1 MNNINNM
8 KYDINDKPNSYLEW
22 LLLSLQQ
29 LVAVF
34 GATILIP
41 VIIGINPALGLMTA
55 GIGTLLYILW
65 TKKSAVFLGSSGTF
79 IPLLFGL
86 SIGNPT
92 LLILGVIT
100 IGLVYIVIGTIVRF
114 TGTLW
119 LKNILTPVIVGP
131 IIMILGISLV
141 AYSITWFG
149 LDSTITVGSTLS
161 LEQWLT
167 LGIATITFII
177 TTLFVLK
184 GNKVTKTYSI
194 IIGLALSSVIAVIIN
209 LIIGGGLPT
218 LNDMGNFVVENPF
231 KSVIRTWGE
240 FSFSNVSFIQL
251 VPFIIIAFVSMAE
264 HIGDHTVLS
273 ATVKRDLL
281 QDPGLN
287 KTLQAQG
294 FATLAAGLFGSTP
307 VTTYG
312 ESTAS
317 VAISKVSSKY
327 VIGGAAVLAII
338 ISFTPLLTLLAY
350 IPTAVFGGLSLLLYC
365 FIFLNG
371 LNVLL
376 NSKIDFGNQKNLLII
391 SSMILIGTAVTL
403 IPSYNTDIFIGI
415 DVFKTG
421 DISFQMSG
429 LMVPLIIGIL
439 MQALLPDEK
448 KDLDTP
454 LKKQEN

>member
-1 MNNINNM
+1 MNDM
-8 KYDINDKPNSYLEW
+8 KYDIFDKPMSYIEW

-41 VIIGINPALGLMTA
+41 IIIGINPALGLMTA
-55 GIGTLLYILW
+55 GVGTILYILW
-65 TKKSAVFLGSSGTF
+65 TKKSAVFLGNSGTF

-92 LLILGVIT
+92 LMILGVIS
-100 IGLVYIVIGTIVRF
+100 IGLVYILIGTIVRF

-119 LKNILTPVIVGP
+119 IKSILTPVIVGP

-141 AYSITWFG
+141 AYSISWFG
-149 LDSTITVGSTLS
+149 LDATVSNGNTLS
-161 LEQWLT
+161 LEQWTT
-167 LGIATITFII
+167 LGIATLTFVI

-194 IIGLALSSVIAVIIN
+194 IIGLAISSVTAVIIN
-209 LIIGGGLPT
+209 LIIGGGLAT
-218 LNDMGNFVVENPF
+218 LSDMGNFIVENPF
-231 KSVIRTWGE
+231 KSISKMWS
-240 FSFSNVSFIQL
+240 SFNFNNVSFIQL
-251 VPFIIIAFVSMAE
+251 IPFIIIAFVSMAE
-264 HIGDHTVLS
+264 HIGDHTVLG

-294 FATLAAGLFGSTP
+294 FATLAAGLLGSSP

-327 VIGGAAVLAII
+327 VVGGAAVLAVI
-338 ISFTPLLTLLAY
+338 ISFTPVLTLLAY

-371 LNVLL
+371 LRVLL
-376 NSKIDFGNQKNLLII
+376 NSDIDFGNQKNLLII
-391 SSMILIGTAVTL
+391 ATMILLGTAVTL
-403 IPSYNTDIFIGI
+403 IPSYSFIFVGV
-415 DVFKTG
+415 DVFRTG
-421 DISFQMSG
+421 DISFQLSG
-429 LMVPLIIGIL
+429 LMLPLIIGVL
-439 MQALLPDEK
+439 MQALLPDEQ
-448 KDLDTP
+448 KDS
-454 LKKQEN
+454 

>member
-1 MNNINNM
+1 M
-8 KYDINDKPNSYLEW
+8 KYDIYDKPSTFIEW

-41 VIIGINPALGLMTA
+41 IIIGLNPALGLMTA

-65 TKKSAVFLGSSGTF
+65 TKKSAVFLGNSGTF

-92 LLILGVIT
+92 LMIAGVIT
-100 IGLVYIVIGTIVRF
+100 IGIVYIVIGIIVGF
-114 TGTLW
+114 TGTGW
-119 LKNILTPVIVGP
+119 IKNILTPVIVGP

-149 LDSTITVGSTLS
+149 LDATITTGNTLSIEQWSTLG
-161 LEQWLT
+161 LAIL
-167 LGIATITFII
+167 TFII

-184 GNKVTKTYSI
+184 GSKVTKTYSI
-194 IIGLALSSVIAVIIN
+194 IIGLTISSITAIIVN
-209 LIIGGGLPT
+209 LLIGGGLST
-218 LNDMGNFVVENPF
+218 LSDMINFVVENPF
-231 KSVIRTWGE
+231 KSVVSTWSH
-240 FSFSNVSFIQL
+240 FNISNISFIQL

-294 FATLAAGLFGSTP
+294 FATLSAGLLGSSP

-327 VIGGAAVLAII
+327 VIGGAAILAII
-338 ISFTPLLTLLAY
+338 ISFTPILTLLAY

-371 LNVLL
+371 LKVLL
-376 NSKIDFGNQKNLLII
+376 HSDIDFNNQKNLLIVAA
-391 SSMILIGTAVTL
+391 MILLGTAVTL
-403 IPSYNTDIFIGI
+403 IPAYSYIFVGI

-421 DISFQMSG
+421 DISFQLSG
-429 LMVPLIIGIL
+429 LMFPLIVGVL

-448 KDLDTP
+448 KDI
-454 LKKQEN
+454 EV

>member
-1 MNNINNM
+1 MNHM
-8 KYDINDKPNSYLEW
+8 KYDIDDVPKSYLEW

-41 VIIGINPALGLMTA
+41 IIIGINPALGLMTA
-55 GIGTLLYILW
+55 GIGTLFYILW
-65 TKKSAVFLGSSGTF
+65 TKKSAVFLGNSGTF

-86 SIGNPT
+86 TIGNPT
-92 LLILGVIT
+92 LLIVGVIT
-100 IGLVYIVIGTIVRF
+100 IGLVYIVIGTIVKF

-119 LKNILTPVIVGP
+119 IKNILTPVIVGP

-149 LDSTITVGSTLS
+149 LDATITRGNSLS
-161 LEQWLT
+161 LEQWST
-167 LGIATITFII
+167 LAIAIITFII

-194 IIGLALSSVIAVIIN
+194 IIGLAVSSVIAILLNVV
-209 LIIGGGLPT
+209 IGGGLPT
-218 LNDMGNFVVENPF
+218 LSDMENFVVENPL
-231 KSVIRTWGE
+231 KSIGRTWSNFN
-240 FSFSNVSFIQL
+240 FSQISFIQL
-251 VPFIIIAFVSMAE
+251 VPFMIIAFVSMAE

-294 FATLAAGLFGSTP
+294 FATLTAGLLGSSP

-327 VIGGAAVLAII
+327 VVGGAAVLAII
-338 ISFTPLLTLLAY
+338 IAFTPILTLLAY

-371 LNVLL
+371 LKVLL
-376 NSKIDFGNQKNLLII
+376 NADIDFNNQKSLLIV
-391 SSMILIGTAVTL
+391 SVMILLGTAVTL
-403 IPSYNTDIFIGI
+403 IPAYSNIFIGI

-421 DISFQMSG
+421 NISFQLSG
-429 LMVPLIIGIL
+429 LMLPLIVGVL
-439 MQALLPDEK
+439 MQALLPDEQ
-448 KDLDTP
+448 KDMDEL
-454 LKKQEN
+454 EVS

>member
-1 MNNINNM
+1 MNNM
-8 KYDINDKPNSYLEW
+8 KYDINDKPKSYLEW

-41 VIIGINPALGLMTA
+41 IIIGINPALGLMTA
-55 GIGTLLYILW
+55 GVGTLLYILW

-79 IPLLFGL
+79 IPLLIGL
-86 SIGNPT
+86 TIGNPT

-100 IGLVYIVIGTIVRF
+100 IGLVYIVIGTVIKF

-119 LKNILTPVIVGP
+119 LKSILTPVIVGP
-131 IIMILGISLV
+131 IIMVLGISLV

-149 LDSTITVGSTLS
+149 LDSTITGGSSLS

-167 LGIATITFII
+167 LGIAILTFII

-184 GNKVTKTYSI
+184 GNKLTKTYSI
-194 IIGLALSSVIAVIIN
+194 IIGLAISSVVAVIIN

-218 LNDMGNFVVENPF
+218 LNDMNDFVVENPI
-231 KSVIRTWGE
+231 KSAINTWKAFN
-240 FSFSNVSFIQL
+240 FSDVSLIQL
-251 VPFIIIAFVSMAE
+251 VPFIIIGFVSMAE

-273 ATVKRDLL
+273 ATVNRDLL

-317 VAISKVSSKY
+317 VGISKVSSKY
-327 VIGGAAVLAII
+327 VIGGAAILAII
-338 ISFTPLLTLLAY
+338 IAFTPLLTLLAY

-376 NSKIDFGNQKNLLII
+376 NSKIDFTNQKNLLIV
-391 SSMILIGTAVTL
+391 SSMILLGTAVTL
-403 IPSYNTDIFIGI
+403 IPSYSETFVGI

-421 DISFQMSG
+421 DISFQISG
-429 LMVPLIIGIL
+429 LMLPLIVGVL
-439 MQALLPDEK
+439 MQALLPDER
-448 KDLDTP
+448 
-454 LKKQEN
+454 KQPEASE

>member
-1 MNNINNM
+1 MNDM
-8 KYDINDKPNSYLEW
+8 KYDIYDKPKNYVEW
-22 LLLSLQQ
+22 LVLSLQQ

-41 VIIGINPALGLMTA
+41 IIIGINPALGLMTA
-55 GIGTLLYILW
+55 GIGTLLYIVW

-92 LLILGVIT
+92 LLIFGVIT
-100 IGLVYIVIGTIVRF
+100 IGLVYILIGTIVKF

-149 LDSTITVGSTLS
+149 LDSTITGGSSLS

-194 IIGLALSSVIAVIIN
+194 IIGLAISSVIAIIIN

-218 LNDMGNFVVENPF
+218 LSDMGNFVVENPI
-231 KSVIRTWGE
+231 KSAISTWQE
-240 FSFSNVSFIQL
+240 FSFSNISFIQL

-371 LNVLL
+371 LKVLV
-376 NSKIDFGNQKNLLII
+376 NSNIDFNNQKNLLIV

-403 IPSYNTDIFIGI
+403 IPSYSGMFVGI

-429 LMVPLIIGIL
+429 LMLPLIIGVL
-439 MQALLPDEK
+439 MQALLPDENINS
-448 KDLDTP
+448 DN
-454 LKKQEN
+454 QE

>member
-1 MNNINNM
+1 MNNM
-8 KYDINDKPNSYLEW
+8 KYDIHDKPKTFIEW

-41 VIIGINPALGLMTA
+41 IIIGINPALGLMTA
-55 GIGTLLYILW
+55 GIGTFLYILW
-65 TKKSAVFLGSSGTF
+65 TKKSAVFLGNSGTF

-92 LLILGVIT
+92 LMVMGVIT
-100 IGLVYIVIGTIVRF
+100 IGLVYLIIGTIVKF
-114 TGTLW
+114 TGTAW
-119 LKNILTPVIVGP
+119 IKNILTPVIVGP

-149 LDSTITVGSTLS
+149 LDATITVGNTLS

-167 LGIATITFII
+167 LGIAILTFII

-184 GNKVTKTYSI
+184 GNKVSKTYSI
-194 IIGLALSSVIAVIIN
+194 IIGLVISSITAIIIN

-218 LNDMGNFVVENPF
+218 LSDMENFVVENPV
-231 KSVIRTWGE
+231 KSIIRTWSE
-240 FSFSNVSFIQL
+240 FNIRNITFIQL
-251 VPFIIIAFVSMAE
+251 VPFMIIAFVSMAE

-273 ATVKRDLL
+273 ATVNRDLL

-294 FATLAAGLFGSTP
+294 FATLTAGLLCSSP

-327 VIGGAAVLAII
+327 VIGGAAVLAIV
-338 ISFTPLLTLLAY
+338 ISFTPILTLLAY
-350 IPTAVFGGLSLLLYC
+350 IPTAVFGGLSVLLYC

-371 LNVLL
+371 LKVLL
-376 NSKIDFGNQKNLLII
+376 NSNIDFSNQKNLLIV
-391 SSMILIGTAVTL
+391 SSMILLGTAVTL
-403 IPSYNTDIFIGI
+403 IPAYSYIFVGI

-421 DISFQMSG
+421 DISFQFSG
-429 LMVPLIIGIL
+429 LMFPLVVGVL

-448 KDLDTP
+448 KDEEVST
-454 LKKQEN
+454 

>member
-1 MNNINNM
+1 MNNTNNM
-8 KYDINDKPNSYLEW
+8 KYDINDKPKSYIEW
-22 LLLSLQQ
+22 MLLSLQQ

-41 VIIGINPALGLMTA
+41 IIIGLNPALGLMTA
-55 GIGTLLYILW
+55 GIGTILYILW
-65 TKKSAVFLGSSGTF
+65 TKKSAVFLGNSGTF

-92 LLILGVIT
+92 LMITGVIS
-100 IGLVYIVIGTIVRF
+100 IGIVYVLIGTIVRF
-114 TGTLW
+114 TGTEW
-119 LKNILTPVIVGP
+119 IKNILTPVIVGP

-141 AYSITWFG
+141 AYSLSWFG
-149 LDSTITVGSTLS
+149 LDAIITTGNTLS

-167 LGIATITFII
+167 LGIATLTFII

-194 IIGLALSSVIAVIIN
+194 IIGLTISSITAIIIN
-209 LIIGGGLPT
+209 LIIGGGLAT
-218 LNDMGNFVVENPF
+218 LSDMPNFVVENPI
-231 KSVIRTWGE
+231 KSITSTWAL
-240 FSFSNVSFIQL
+240 FNFSNVSFVQL
-251 VPFIIIAFVSMAE
+251 IPFIIIAFVSMAE
-264 HIGDHTVLS
+264 HIGDHTVLG

-294 FATLAAGLFGSTP
+294 FATLAAGLLCSSP

-327 VIGGAAVLAII
+327 VVGGAAVLAII
-338 ISFTPLLTLLAY
+338 ISFTPILTTLAF

-371 LNVLL
+371 LKVLL
-376 NSKIDFGNQKNLLII
+376 NSDIDFNNQKNLLIVAA
-391 SSMILIGTAVTL
+391 MILLGTAVTL
-403 IPSYNTDIFIGI
+403 IPAYSYIFVGI

-421 DISFQMSG
+421 DISFQLSG
-429 LMVPLIIGIL
+429 LMLPLIVGVL
-439 MQALLPDEK
+439 MQALLPDEQI
-448 KDLDTP
+448 D
-454 LKKQEN
+454 

>member
-1 MNNINNM
+1 MNNM
-8 KYDINDKPNSYLEW
+8 KYDINDKPESYLEW

-41 VIIGINPALGLMTA
+41 IIIGINPALGLMTA
-55 GIGTLLYILW
+55 GVGTLLYILW
-65 TKKSAVFLGSSGTF
+65 TKKSAVFLGNSGTF
-79 IPLLFGL
+79 IPLIFGL

-92 LLILGVIT
+92 LLVAGVIT
-100 IGLVYIVIGTIVRF
+100 IGVVYILIGTVVRF

-119 LKNILTPVIVGP
+119 IKNILTPVIVGP

-141 AYSITWFG
+141 AYSISWFG
-149 LDSTITVGSTLS
+149 LDATVTEGNTLS
-161 LEQWLT
+161 LVQWST
-167 LGIATITFII
+167 IGIAALTFII

-184 GNKVTKTYSI
+184 GNKITKTYSI
-194 IIGLALSSVIAVIIN
+194 IIGLGISSVTAILIN
-209 LIIGGGLPT
+209 LLIGGELAT
-218 LNDMGNFVVENPF
+218 LSDMGNFVVENPV
-231 KSVIRTWGE
+231 KTIISTWGK
-240 FSFSNVSFIQL
+240 FSFSNITFMQL
-251 VPFIIIAFVSMAE
+251 VPFIIISFVSMAE
-264 HIGDHTVLS
+264 HIGDHTVLG

-281 QDPGLN
+281 QDPGLD

-294 FATLAAGLFGSTP
+294 LATLAAGLLCSSP

-338 ISFTPLLTLLAY
+338 ISFTPILTLLAY

-371 LNVLL
+371 LKVLL
-376 NSKIDFGNQKNLLII
+376 NSDIDFTNQKNLLII
-391 SSMILIGTAVTL
+391 SSMILLGTSVTL
-403 IPSYNTDIFIGI
+403 IPAYSYIFVGI

-421 DISFQMSG
+421 DISFQLSG
-429 LMVPLIIGIL
+429 LMLPLIVGIL
-439 MQALLPDEK
+439 MQTFLPDETK
-448 KDLDTP
+448 EL
-454 LKKQEN
+454 

>member
-1 MNNINNM
+1 MNNM
-8 KYDINDKPNSYLEW
+8 KYDIYDKPKSYLEW

-41 VIIGINPALGLMTA
+41 IIIGINPALGLMTA

-79 IPLLFGL
+79 IPLLAGL

-100 IGLVYIVIGTIVRF
+100 IGIVYIVIGTIVKF

-149 LDSTITVGSTLS
+149 LDATITEGSSSLS

-167 LGIATITFII
+167 LGIATVTFII
-177 TTLFVLK
+177 TTLFVLI

-194 IIGLALSSVIAVIIN
+194 IIGLAISSVIAITIN

-218 LNDMGNFVVENPF
+218 LSDMGNFIVENPF
-231 KSVIRTWGE
+231 KSVTNTWGE

-251 VPFIIIAFVSMAE
+251 TPFIIIAFVSMGE

-273 ATVKRDLL
+273 ATVNRDLL

-294 FATLAAGLFGSTP
+294 LATLAAGLFGSTP

-376 NSKIDFGNQKNLLII
+376 NSKVDFSNQKNLLII

-403 IPSYNTDIFIGI
+403 IPAYSQIFIGI
-415 DVFKTG
+415 DVFKTS

-429 LMVPLIIGIL
+429 LMLPLIIGVL

-448 KDLDTP
+448 KDTVTS
-454 LKKQEN
+454 E

>member
-1 MNNINNM
+1 MNNM
-8 KYDINDKPNSYLEW
+8 KYDIYDKPKSYIEW

-41 VIIGINPALGLMTA
+41 IIIGINPALGLMTA
-55 GIGTLLYILW
+55 GIGTLIYILW
-65 TKKSAVFLGSSGTF
+65 TKKSAVFLGNSGTF
-79 IPLLFGL
+79 IPLVFGL

-92 LLILGVIT
+92 LMIVGVIT
-100 IGLVYIVIGTIVRF
+100 ISLVYIIIGTIIKF
-114 TGTLW
+114 TGTSW
-119 LKNILTPVIVGP
+119 IKNILTPVIVGP

-149 LDSTITVGSTLS
+149 LDATINDGSTLS

-167 LGIATITFII
+167 LGIASLTFIT

-184 GNKVTKTYSI
+184 GSKVSKTYSI
-194 IIGLALSSVIAVIIN
+194 IIGLAISSVIAIVVN
-209 LIIGGGLPT
+209 LMIGGGLPT
-218 LNDMGNFVVENPF
+218 LSDMGNFVVENPF
-231 KSVIRTWGE
+231 KSISRTWSE
-240 FSFSNVSFIQL
+240 FNIKNIVFIQV

-264 HIGDHTVLS
+264 HIGDHTVLG
-273 ATVKRDLL
+273 AIVKRDLL
-281 QDPGLN
+281 QDPGLD

-294 FATLAAGLFGSTP
+294 FATLAAGLLGSSP

-317 VAISKVSSKY
+317 ISISRVSSKY
-327 VIGGAAVLAII
+327 VVGGAAVLAVI

-371 LNVLL
+371 LKVLL
-376 NSKIDFGNQKNLLII
+376 NSNVDFNNQKNLLIV
-391 SSMILIGTAVTL
+391 STMILLGTTVTL
-403 IPSYNTDIFIGI
+403 IPAYSYIFIGV

-421 DISFQMSG
+421 DISFQFSG
-429 LMVPLIIGIL
+429 LMLPLIIGVL
-439 MQALLPDEK
+439 MQALLPNE
-448 KDLDTP
+448 
-454 LKKQEN
+454 QED

>member
-1 MNNINNM
+1 MNDM
-8 KYDINDKPNSYLEW
+8 KYDIYDKPKNYVEW
-22 LLLSLQQ
+22 LVLSLQQ

-41 VIIGINPALGLMTA
+41 IIIGINPALGLMTA
-55 GIGTLLYILW
+55 GIGTLLYIVW

-92 LLILGVIT
+92 LLIFGVIT
-100 IGLVYIVIGTIVRF
+100 IGLVYILIGTIVKF

-149 LDSTITVGSTLS
+149 LDSTITGGSSLS

-194 IIGLALSSVIAVIIN
+194 IIGLAISSVIAIIIN
-209 LIIGGGLPT
+209 LIIGSGLPT
-218 LNDMGNFVVENPF
+218 LSDMGNFVVENPI
-231 KSVIRTWGE
+231 KSAISTWQD
-240 FSFSNVSFIQL
+240 FSFSNISFIQL

-371 LNVLL
+371 LKVLV
-376 NSKIDFGNQKNLLII
+376 NSNIDFNNQKNLLIV

-403 IPSYNTDIFIGI
+403 IPSYSGMFVGI

-429 LMVPLIIGIL
+429 LMLPLIIGVL
-439 MQALLPDEK
+439 MQALLPDENINS
-448 KDLDTP
+448 DN
-454 LKKQEN
+454 QE

>member
-1 MNNINNM
+1 MNDM
-8 KYDINDKPNSYLEW
+8 KYDIYDKPKSYIEW

-41 VIIGINPALGLMTA
+41 IIIGINPALGLMTA

-65 TKKSAVFLGSSGTF
+65 TKKSAVFLGNSGTF

-92 LLILGVIT
+92 LMITGVIS
-100 IGLVYIVIGTIVRF
+100 IGLVYIIIGTIVRF
-114 TGTLW
+114 TGTSW
-119 LKNILTPVIVGP
+119 IKNILTPVIVGP

-149 LDSTITVGSTLS
+149 LDGTITEGNTLS
-161 LEQWLT
+161 LEQLST
-167 LGIATITFII
+167 LGIATLTFII

-194 IIGLALSSVIAVIIN
+194 IIGLAISSVFAILIN
-209 LIIGGGLPT
+209 LMIGGGLPT
-218 LNDMGNFVVENPF
+218 LNDMGNFIVENPF
-231 KSVIRTWGE
+231 KSITSTWSK
-240 FSFSNVSFIQL
+240 FSFSQISFIQL

-264 HIGDHTVLS
+264 HIGDHTVLG
-273 ATVKRDLL
+273 ATVNRDLL

-294 FATLAAGLFGSTP
+294 LATLTAGLLCSSP

-327 VIGGAAVLAII
+327 VVGGAAVLAII
-338 ISFTPLLTLLAY
+338 ISFTPILTLLAY

-371 LNVLL
+371 LKVLL
-376 NSKIDFGNQKNLLII
+376 NSNIDFSNQKSLLIV
-391 SSMILIGTAVTL
+391 STMILLGTAVTL
-403 IPSYNTDIFIGI
+403 IPSYSNLFIGI

-421 DISFQMSG
+421 DISFQLSG
-429 LMVPLIIGIL
+429 LMLPLIIGVL
-439 MQALLPDEK
+439 MQALLPDEQ
-448 KDLDTP
+448 KDSP
-454 LKKQEN
+454 ISKS

>member
-1 MNNINNM
+1 MNNM
-8 KYDINDKPNSYLEW
+8 KYDIYDKPKSYLEW
-22 LLLSLQQ
+22 LFLSLQQ

-41 VIIGINPALGLMTA
+41 IIIGINPALGLMTA

-79 IPLLFGL
+79 IPLLVGL

-100 IGLVYIVIGTIVRF
+100 IGLVYIVIGTIVKF

-149 LDSTITVGSTLS
+149 LDSTITAEGSLS
-161 LEQWLT
+161 LEQWMT
-167 LGIATITFII
+167 LGIASVTFII
-177 TTLFVLK
+177 TTLFVLI

-194 IIGLALSSVIAVIIN
+194 IIGLAISSVIAIVIN

-218 LNDMGNFVVENPF
+218 LSDMGNFVVENPF
-231 KSVIRTWGE
+231 RSAINTWGE
-240 FSFSNVSFIQL
+240 FSFSNISFIQL
-251 VPFIIIAFVSMAE
+251 APFIIIAFVSMGE

-273 ATVKRDLL
+273 ATVNRDLL

-294 FATLAAGLFGSTP
+294 LATLAAGLFGSTP

-338 ISFTPLLTLLAY
+338 IAFTPLLTLLAY

-376 NSKIDFGNQKNLLII
+376 NSKIDFSNQKNLLIV

-403 IPSYNTDIFIGI
+403 IPSYSGIFIGI
-415 DVFKTG
+415 DVFKTS

-429 LMVPLIIGIL
+429 LMLPLIIGVL

-448 KDLDTP
+448 KDTITS
-454 LKKQEN
+454 E

>member
-1 MNNINNM
+1 MNNM
-8 KYDINDKPNSYLEW
+8 KYDIHDKPHTYLEW

-65 TKKSAVFLGSSGTF
+65 TKKSAVFLGNSGTF

-86 SIGNPT
+86 SAGNPT
-92 LLILGVIT
+92 LLITGVIS
-100 IGLVYIVIGTIVRF
+100 IGIVYIIIGTIIRF
-114 TGTLW
+114 TGTAW
-119 LKNILTPVIVGP
+119 LKNILTPVIVGR

-149 LDSTITVGSTLS
+149 LDATITEGNTLS
-161 LEQWLT
+161 LVQWVT
-167 LGIATITFII
+167 LGIATLTFIV

-184 GNKVTKTYSI
+184 GNRVTKTYSI
-194 IIGLALSSVIAVIIN
+194 IIGLVISSIVAIIIN
-209 LIIGGGLPT
+209 LIIGGGLAT
-218 LNDMGNFVVENPF
+218 LSDMEQFVVELPY
-231 KSVIRTWGE
+231 KSIGKTW
-240 FSFSNVSFIQL
+240 SNFNISNISFIQL

-294 FATLAAGLFGSTP
+294 LATLSAGLLGSSP

-338 ISFTPLLTLLAY
+338 ISFTPILTLLAY

-371 LNVLL
+371 LKVLI
-376 NSKIDFGNQKNLLII
+376 NSNIDFGNQKNLLII
-391 SSMILIGTAVTL
+391 SSMILLGTAVTL
-403 IPSYNTDIFIGI
+403 IPAYSYIFVGV

-421 DISFQMSG
+421 DISFQFSG
-429 LMVPLIIGIL
+429 LMLPLIVGVI
-439 MQALLPDEK
+439 MQALLPDEEK
-448 KDLDTP
+448 EEDK
-454 LKKQEN
+454 N

>member
-1 MNNINNM
+1 MNNM
-8 KYDINDKPNSYLEW
+8 KYDIYDKPKSFIEW

-41 VIIGINPALGLMTA
+41 IIIGINPALGLMTA

-65 TKKSAVFLGSSGTF
+65 TKKSAVFLGNSGTF

-86 SIGNPT
+86 SMGNPS
-92 LLILGVIT
+92 LQIMGVIT
-100 IGLVYIVIGTIVRF
+100 IGVVYIVIGTIVRF

-119 LKNILTPVIVGP
+119 IKSILTPVIVGP

-149 LDSTITVGSTLS
+149 LDATISGGSTLAM
-161 LEQWLT
+161 EQWLT
-167 LGIATITFII
+167 LGIATMTFII
-177 TTLFVLK
+177 TTMFVLK

-194 IIGLALSSVIAVIIN
+194 IIGLAISSVIAILIN
-209 LIIGGGLPT
+209 LLIGGGLAT
-218 LNDMGNFVVENPF
+218 LSDMENFIVENPF
-231 KSVIRTWGE
+231 KSIARTWSE
-240 FSFSNVSFIQL
+240 FSIGNVSFIQL

-287 KTLQAQG
+287 RTLQAQG
-294 FATLAAGLFGSTP
+294 LATLTAGLLGSSP

-327 VIGGAAVLAII
+327 VIGGAAVLAILI
-338 ISFTPLLTLLAY
+338 AFTPLLTLLAY

-371 LNVLL
+371 LRVLL
-376 NSKIDFGNQKNLLII
+376 HSNIDFGNQKNLLIV
-391 SSMILIGTAVTL
+391 STMILLGTAVTL
-403 IPSYNTDIFIGI
+403 IPAYSYIFVGV
-415 DVFKTG
+415 DVFKIG
-421 DISFQMSG
+421 DISFQFSG
-429 LMVPLIIGIL
+429 LMLPLIVGVL
-439 MQALLPDEK
+439 MQALLPDEQK
-448 KDLDTP
+448 
-454 LKKQEN
+454 EA

>member
-1 MNNINNM
+1 MNNM
-8 KYDINDKPNSYLEW
+8 KYDIFDKPENILEW
-22 LLLSLQQ
+22 LVLSLQQ

-41 VIIGINPALGLMTA
+41 IIIGINPALGLMTA
-55 GIGTLLYILW
+55 GIGTLIYIVW
-65 TKKSAVFLGSSGTF
+65 TKKSAVFLGNSGTF
-79 IPLLFGL
+79 IPLMFGL

-92 LLILGVIT
+92 LMIAGVIT

-149 LDSTITVGSTLS
+149 LDATISLGSSTLS
-161 LEQWLT
+161 LEQWST
-167 LGIATITFII
+167 LGIAILTFIV

-194 IIGLALSSVIAVIIN
+194 IIGLTVSSITAVMIN

-218 LNDMGNFVVENPF
+218 LSDMGNFVVENP
-231 KSVIRTWGE
+231 IRSISNTWSQ
-240 FSFSNVSFIQL
+240 FRFSNITFMQL
-251 VPFIIIAFVSMAE
+251 VPFIIISFVSMAE

-273 ATVKRDLL
+273 ATVQRDLL

-294 FATLAAGLFGSTP
+294 LATLTAGLLCSSP

-327 VIGGAAVLAII
+327 VVGGAAVLAII
-338 ISFTPLLTLLAY
+338 ISFTPILTLLAY

-371 LNVLL
+371 FKVLL
-376 NSKIDFGNQKNLLII
+376 NANIDFSNQKNLLIV
-391 SSMILIGTAVTL
+391 SSMMLLGTAVTL
-403 IPSYNTDIFIGI
+403 IPAYSGIFVGI

-429 LMVPLIIGIL
+429 LMLPLIIGVL
-439 MQALLPDEK
+439 MQTLLPDEQR
-448 KDLDTP
+448 DTDNT
-454 LKKQEN
+454 E

>member
-1 MNNINNM
+1 MNNM
-8 KYDINDKPNSYLEW
+8 KYDIYDKPKSFIEW

-41 VIIGINPALGLMTA
+41 IVIGINPALGLMTA
-55 GIGTLLYILW
+55 GIGTILYILW

-79 IPLLFGL
+79 IPLLVGL

-92 LLILGVIT
+92 LQIMGVIS
-100 IGLVYIVIGTIVRF
+100 IGLVYIIIGTIVKF
-114 TGTLW
+114 TGTSW
-119 LKNILTPVIVGP
+119 IKNILTPVIVGP

-149 LDSTITVGSTLS
+149 LDATISNGNTLS
-161 LEQWLT
+161 LESWTT
-167 LGIATITFII
+167 LGIATLTFII

-194 IIGLALSSVIAVIIN
+194 IIGLAISSVIAVIIN

-218 LNDMGNFVVENPF
+218 LSDMSNFVVENPI
-231 KSVIRTWGE
+231 KSIGKTWSN
-240 FSFSNVSFIQL
+240 FSFDNISFIQL

-287 KTLQAQG
+287 RTLQAQG
-294 FATLAAGLFGSTP
+294 FATLFAGFFSSTP

-376 NSKIDFGNQKNLLII
+376 NSNIDFGNQKNLLIV
-391 SSMILIGTAVTL
+391 STMILLGTAVTL
-403 IPSYNTDIFIGI
+403 IPSYSYIFVGV
-415 DVFKTG
+415 DVFKVG
-421 DISFQMSG
+421 DISFQFSG
-429 LMVPLIIGIL
+429 LMLPLIVGVL
-439 MQALLPDEK
+439 MQTLLPDEK
-448 KDLDTP
+448 KGANI
-454 LKKQEN
+454 KE

>member
-1 MNNINNM
+1 MNNM
-8 KYDINDKPNSYLEW
+8 KYDIYDKPSTFIEW

-41 VIIGINPALGLMTA
+41 IIIGLNPALGLMTA

-65 TKKSAVFLGSSGTF
+65 TKKSAVFLGNSGTF

-92 LLILGVIT
+92 LMIAGVIT
-100 IGLVYIVIGTIVRF
+100 IGIVYIVIGIIVGF
-114 TGTLW
+114 TGTGW
-119 LKNILTPVIVGP
+119 IKNILTPVIVGP

-149 LDSTITVGSTLS
+149 LDATITTGNTLSIEQWSTLG
-161 LEQWLT
+161 LAIL
-167 LGIATITFII
+167 TFII

-184 GNKVTKTYSI
+184 GSKVTKTYSI
-194 IIGLALSSVIAVIIN
+194 IIGLTISSITAIIVN
-209 LIIGGGLPT
+209 LLIGGGLST
-218 LNDMGNFVVENPF
+218 LSDMINFVVENPF
-231 KSVIRTWGE
+231 KSVVSTWSH
-240 FSFSNVSFIQL
+240 FNISNISFIQL

-294 FATLAAGLFGSTP
+294 FATLSAGLLGSSP

-327 VIGGAAVLAII
+327 VIGGAAILAII
-338 ISFTPLLTLLAY
+338 ISFTPILTLLAY

-371 LNVLL
+371 LKVLL
-376 NSKIDFGNQKNLLII
+376 HSDIDFNNQKNLLIVAA
-391 SSMILIGTAVTL
+391 MILLGTAVTL
-403 IPSYNTDIFIGI
+403 IPAYSYIFVGI

-421 DISFQMSG
+421 DISFQLSG
-429 LMVPLIIGIL
+429 LMFPLIVGVL

-448 KDLDTP
+448 KDI
-454 LKKQEN
+454 EV

>member
-1 MNNINNM
+1 MNHM
-8 KYDINDKPNSYLEW
+8 KYDIYDKPKTFVEW

-41 VIIGINPALGLMTA
+41 IIIGINPALGLMTA

-86 SIGNPT
+86 SMSNPT
-92 LLILGVIT
+92 LVIMGVVT
-100 IGLVYIVIGTIVRF
+100 IGLVYILIGTIVKF

-119 LKNILTPVIVGP
+119 LKSILTPVIVGP

-149 LDSTITVGSTLS
+149 LDATITGGSSLS

-167 LGIATITFII
+167 LGIATMTFII

-194 IIGLALSSVIAVIIN
+194 IIGLAISSVIAILIN

-231 KSVIRTWGE
+231 KSITRNWE
-240 FSFSNVSFIQL
+240 AFNFSNVSFIQL

-294 FATLAAGLFGSTP
+294 LATLAAGFFGSTP

-376 NSKIDFGNQKNLLII
+376 NSDIDFSNQKNLLIV

-403 IPSYNTDIFIGI
+403 IPSYSEIFVGI

-429 LMVPLIIGIL
+429 LMLPLIIGIL
-439 MQALLPDEK
+439 MQALLPDEIK
-448 KDLDTP
+448 HSDV
-454 LKKQEN
+454 

>member
-1 MNNINNM
+1 MNDM
-8 KYDINDKPNSYLEW
+8 KYDIYDKPKNYVEW
-22 LLLSLQQ
+22 LVLSLQQ

-41 VIIGINPALGLMTA
+41 IIIGINPALGLMTA
-55 GIGTLLYILW
+55 GIGTLLYIVW

-92 LLILGVIT
+92 LLIFGVIT
-100 IGLVYIVIGTIVRF
+100 IGLVYILIGTIVKF

-149 LDSTITVGSTLS
+149 LDSTITGGSSLS

-194 IIGLALSSVIAVIIN
+194 IIGLAISSVIAIIIN
-209 LIIGGGLPT
+209 LIIGSGLPT
-218 LNDMGNFVVENPF
+218 LSDMGNFVVENPI
-231 KSVIRTWGE
+231 KSAISTWQE
-240 FSFSNVSFIQL
+240 FSFSNISFIQL

-371 LNVLL
+371 LKVLV
-376 NSKIDFGNQKNLLII
+376 NSNIDFNNQKNLLIV

-403 IPSYNTDIFIGI
+403 IPSYSGMFVGI

-429 LMVPLIIGIL
+429 LMLPLIIGVL
-439 MQALLPDEK
+439 MQALLPDENINS
-448 KDLDTP
+448 DN
-454 LKKQEN
+454 QE

>member
-1 MNNINNM
+1 MNHM
-8 KYDINDKPNSYLEW
+8 KYDIHDKPEKFLEW

-41 VIIGINPALGLMTA
+41 IIIGINPALGLMTA
-55 GIGTLLYILW
+55 GIGTLLYIFW
-65 TKKSAVFLGSSGTF
+65 AKKSAVFLGNSGTF

-86 SIGNPT
+86 AAAKPT

-100 IGLVYIVIGTIVRF
+100 ISIVYLVIGTIVKF
-114 TGTLW
+114 TGTAW

-149 LDSTITVGSTLS
+149 LDATISSGNTLS

-167 LGIATITFII
+167 LGIAVMTYVI

-184 GNKVTKTYSI
+184 GNKATRTYSI
-194 IIGLALSSVIAVIIN
+194 IIGLAISSVTAIIIN
-209 LIIGGGLPT
+209 ILIGGSLAT
-218 LNDMGNFVVENPF
+218 LSDMGNFVVENPI
-231 KSVIRTWGE
+231 KSIMNTWSQFNLSDITVME
-240 FSFSNVSFIQL
+240 LI
-251 VPFIIIAFVSMAE
+251 PFIVIAFVSMAE

-294 FATLAAGLFGSTP
+294 FATLAAGLLGSSP

-327 VIGGAAVLAII
+327 VVGGAAVLAIVI
-338 ISFTPLLTLLAY
+338 AFTPLLTVLAY

-376 NSKIDFGNQKNLLII
+376 NSNIDFGNQKNLLIV
-391 SSMILIGTAVTL
+391 SAMILIGTAVTL
-403 IPSYNTDIFIGI
+403 IPSYTSGSTLIFIGI
-415 DVFKTG
+415 DVFKVG
-421 DISFQMSG
+421 DISFQLSG
-429 LMVPLIIGIL
+429 LMLPLIVGVL
-439 MQALLPDEK
+439 MQALLPDEQK
-448 KDLDTP
+448 
-454 LKKQEN
+454 

>member
-1 MNNINNM
+1 MNNM
-8 KYDINDKPNSYLEW
+8 KYDIHDKPKSYLEW

-41 VIIGINPALGLMTA
+41 IIIGINPALGLMTA

-100 IGLVYIVIGTIVRF
+100 IGLVYIVIGTIIKF

-119 LKNILTPVIVGP
+119 LKSILTPVIVGP

-149 LDSTITVGSTLS
+149 LDATIIGGSSLS
-161 LEQWLT
+161 LVQWLT
-167 LGIATITFII
+167 LGIAAITFVI

-184 GNKVTKTYSI
+184 GNKITKTYSI
-194 IIGLALSSVIAVIIN
+194 IIGLAISSVIAIIIN

-218 LNDMGNFVVENPF
+218 LSDMGNFVVENPF
-231 KSVIRTWGE
+231 KSVISTWDNFN
-240 FSFSNVSFIQL
+240 FSDISFIQL

-294 FATLAAGLFGSTP
+294 LATLAAGLFGSTP

-376 NSKIDFGNQKNLLII
+376 NSKIDFSNQKNLLIV
-391 SSMILIGTAVTL
+391 SSMILVGTAVTL
-403 IPSYNTDIFIGI
+403 IPSYSGIFIGI

-429 LMVPLIIGIL
+429 LMLPLIIGVL
-439 MQALLPDEK
+439 MQALLPDEQK
-448 KDLDTP
+448 VL
-454 LKKQEN
+454 ENSD